1 MNLYKPR
8 QPLNPL
14 NMPIYRPTPMLPQSN
29 ARSKIGF
36 IKTLE
41 GIKEVEL
48 FYIKYCPSL
57 NIGSNSMNNHI
68 KDAVFTDDPSTQYL
82 KLLYRRQLS
91 EQSKYIGKDFD
102 DFELTPDIK
111 SLQRVVKYY
120 SYVRILED
128 DQNPQ
133 LVDQVKL
140 FAFGRVI
147 FTKMKDLIG
156 ATAGDKNVIFNKEFL
171 IEIALRH
178 GFPDYKESRFL
189 NEDFYEEDHSLLIS
203 DFVNHKRFTNSE
215 IVKATRKNKLNK
227 IFGTPLPAAKDDD
240 FLFGS

>member
-14 NMPIYRPTPMLPQSN
+14 KMPIYRPTPMSPQSN
-29 ARSKIGF
+29 VTSKIGF

-57 NIGSNSMNNHI
+57 NIGRNNLNV
-68 KDAVFTDDPSTQYL
+68 DAVFVDDSSTQYL
-82 KLLYRRQLS
+82 KSLYRRQLS
-91 EQSKYIGKDFD
+91 EQSKYIGKEPD

-111 SLQRVVKYY
+111 SVQRVVKYY

-128 DQNPQ
+128 AQNPQ

-140 FAFGRVI
+140 FAFGRGI
-147 FTKMKDLIG
+147 FTKMKDLID
-156 ATAGDKNVIFNKEFL
+156 ATAGDKNVIFNKAFL
-171 IEIALRH
+171 IEIAIRS
-178 GFPDYKESRFL
+178 GFPDYKASKFL

-203 DFVNHKRFTNSE
+203 NVINHKMFTNSA

-227 IFGTPLPAAKDDD
+227 IFGPPSPAAKDDD